1 MAYLF
6 IDAMK
11 RKDEFVPGDFHADI
25 QAESCYSDVSSKTIT
40 PTLHNIHKID
50 LAIITAFIAVSVGAG
65 IVLSRKATKNI
76 ESFFV
81 TGRSLPWWLAGV
93 SMIASAFAID
103 TPLGI
108 TDMVAANGIKGVW
121 YAWSFILGGA
131 GALGAFIFSSLL
143 RRSRIITTA
152 ELVELRYGGRSA
164 AALRIFKACYFGIL
178 SNCLVM
184 AWVMKAVTIFSEAVL
199 GWSSI
204 HVLGAMLL
212 FTLIYTAMAGMW
224 GIVVT
229 DFFQYFISTAGSLSL
244 AIIAVRHIGGIDGLV
259 AGLGDRYGAEGAA
272 AMLQFLPRQGTPF
285 FVTFIVFILFKWWG
299 NPPEAINQR
308 IVSAKN
314 EKHASFATL
323 LFATVH
329 FALNY
334 WPMILVAL
342 VSLVV
347 FPDLPREQA
356 SHGYARLIVELMPT
370 GLLGIML
377 AALLAAFMSTI
388 DTHVNVGAAYIINDI
403 YKRFLKKDGSRK
415 HYVRA
420 GQLGT
425 ALVLLI
431 AVVISCFLES
441 VGQAWYYLAM
451 LTAGYGFVIVARW
464 FWWRI
469 NAWSEISAIA
479 SSFTGSIIASLV
491 LPRMFENIHF
501 GVKFLFILT
510 FCTLSWTTVTL
521 LTRPEDEEKLHSFCR
536 LVKPYRF
543 GWKPIASRYD
553 DIDWNPFLGRHVLHF
568 FLGAAGIFSLCFGTG
583 HLIFQHYLLG
593 ATLCIVAA
601 ISGTTIL
608 ATWRS
613 LPGDAGKDDV

>member
-1 MAYLF
+1 L
-6 IDAMK
+6 
-11 RKDEFVPGDFHADI
+11 EH
-25 QAESCYSDVSSKTIT
+25 
-40 PTLHNIHKID
+40 IHTID
-50 LAIITAFIAVSVGAG
+50 LIIIVAFVAFSMGAG
-65 IVLSRKATKNI
+65 VILSRRATKDM
-76 ESFFV
+76 EHFFV

-131 GALGAFIFSSLL
+131 GVLGAFIFSSLL

-152 ELVELRYGGRSA
+152 ELVELRYSGRPA
-164 AALRIFKACYFGIL
+164 TVLRVFKACYFGIL

-184 AWVMKAVTIFSEAVL
+184 AWVMKAVTIFLEAVV
-199 GWSSI
+199 GWNSLY
-204 HVLGAMLL
+204 VLGAMLL
-212 FTLIYTAMAGMW
+212 FVLVYTVMAGMW

-229 DFFQYFISTAGSLSL
+229 DFFQYFISTAGSLAL
-244 AIIAVRHIGGIDGLV
+244 AIIAIRHIGGMDGLV
-259 AGLGDRYGAEGAA
+259 AGIQGRYGMAETVS
-272 AMLQFLPRQGTPF
+272 MLRFVPRQGTPF

-308 IVSAKN
+308 IVSSKD

-347 FPDLPREQA
+347 YPDLPPEHA
-356 SHGYARLIVELMPT
+356 SHGYAKLIVELLPA
-370 GLLGIML
+370 GLLGLML

-388 DTHVNVGAAYIINDI
+388 DTHVNVGAAYVVNDI
-403 YKRFLKKDGSRK
+403 YRRFLNRNGSRR

-420 GQLGT
+420 GQVGT
-425 ALVLLI
+425 ILILLI
-431 AVVISCFLES
+431 AVVISFFLKS

-469 NAWSEISAIA
+469 NAWSELAAMA
-479 SSFTGSIIASLV
+479 SSFAGSMIANLL
-491 LPRMFENIHF
+491 LPRLYGDIDF
-501 GVKFLFILT
+501 GVKFLFILL
-510 FCTLSWTTVTL
+510 FCTISWVTVTY
-521 LTRPEDEEKLHSFCR
+521 LTAPEDESKLHRFCR
-536 LVKPYRF
+536 LVKPYRY
-543 GWKPIASRYD
+543 GWKKIAERYD
-553 DIDWNPFLGRHVLHF
+553 DVDWNTDFPRHVLHF
-568 FLGAAGIFSLCFGTG
+568 FLGATGIFGLCFATG
-583 HLIFQHYLLG
+583 HTIFHNNLPAILLFG
-593 ATLCIVAA
+593 MTAVCAV
-601 ISGTTIL
+601 SIL
-608 ATWRS
+608 VTWK
-613 LPGDAGKDDV
+613 PITQ